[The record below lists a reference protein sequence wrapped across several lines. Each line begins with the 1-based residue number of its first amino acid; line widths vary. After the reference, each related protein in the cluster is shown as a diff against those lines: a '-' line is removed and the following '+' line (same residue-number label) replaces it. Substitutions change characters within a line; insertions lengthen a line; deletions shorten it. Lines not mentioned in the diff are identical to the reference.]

1 MNTKLLA
8 LYGLKWHPFTTEVP
22 TEAIHVPARLE
33 HFCWRIE
40 RGLIGEGGFAMIH
53 GDPGTGK
60 SVALRLLAERLVRLP
75 DLTVGAIGP
84 SAEQPRGFLSRD
96 GRSLRCAAASAQ
108 PLGRLQGACARRG
121 SPIWSRPGA
130 ARCCSSTRPRR

>member
-40 RGLIGEGGFAMIH
+40 QGLIGEGGFAMIH

-60 SVALRLLAERLVRLP
+60 SVALRLLAERLPRDFVTKRKHLYRRLAGRIFEITP
-75 DLTVGAIGP
+75 GHWDDDHLEQIKNAIQVVG
-84 SAEQPRGFLSRD
+84 
-96 GRSLRCAAASAQ
+96 
-108 PLGRLQGACARRG
+108 
-121 SPIWSRPGA
+121 
-130 ARCCSSTRPRR
+130 